1 MSWVVVT
8 GGAKGIGA
16 AICRELARLGY
27 NLVVHYRT
35 SSKEA
40 EEVVQNCR
48 QLGVQAISIQGNF
61 SFQEG
66 VKQFAE
72 EVLESAPKIGGL
84 VNGVGPYLQRAL
96 LETGAEEV
104 AHLFQTNLYAPMEL
118 IRLFSGALIAE
129 RGRVVQ
135 LGLAGLSPFRDD
147 RRAAAYRITKLA
159 LWGYTRAIAHELA
172 PKGVT
177 VNMVSP
183 GQTESSVDLKG
194 EHKKLPM
201 GRPATI
207 DEIALSVVHFFR
219 SEATYITGQNIEIAG
234 AYAL

>member
-8 GGAKGIGA
+8 GGGKGIGA

-35 SSKEA
+35 SA
-40 EEVVQNCR
+40 EGVVQSCR
-48 QLGVQAISIQGNF
+48 QLGVEAISIRGDF
-61 SFQEG
+61 SSQKG
-66 VKQFAE
+66 VEQFAE
-72 EVLESAPKIGGL
+72 EVLKSAPEIGGL
-84 VNGVGPYLQRAL
+84 VNGVGPYLRRAL
-96 LETGAEEV
+96 LETGPEEV

-118 IRLFSGALIAE
+118 LRLFSDSLIAQK
-129 RGRVVQ
+129 GHVVQ

-147 RRAAAYRITKLA
+147 RRAAAYRIAKLA

-172 PKGVT
+172 PTGVT

-183 GQTESSVDLKG
+183 GQTETSVDL
-194 EHKKLPM
+194 EEERKKLPM
-201 GRPATI
+201 VRPATI

-219 SEATYITGQNIEIAG
+219 PETAYITGQNIEIAG

>member
-16 AICRELARLGY
+16 AICRELALIGY

-35 SSKEA
+35 SA
-40 EEVVQNCR
+40 EGVVQSCR
-48 QLGVQAISIQGNF
+48 QLGVEAISIRGDL
-61 SFQEG
+61 SSQEG
-66 VKQFAE
+66 VEQFAA
-72 EVLESAPKIGGL
+72 EVLELTPEIGGL
-84 VNGVGPYLQRAL
+84 VNGVGPYLQRPL
-96 LETGAEEV
+96 LETGPEEI

-118 IRLFSGALIAE
+118 LRLFSDALIAQK
-129 RGRVVQ
+129 GRVVQ

-147 RRAAAYRITKLA
+147 RRAAAYRIAKLA

-172 PKGVT
+172 PTGVT

-183 GQTESSVDLKG
+183 GQTETSVDL
-194 EHKKLPM
+194 EEERKKLPM
-201 GRPATI
+201 ARPATV

-219 SEATYITGQNIEIAG
+219 PETAYITGQNIEIAG